1 MPTPSLPEKP
11 RDKVIRVPT
20 GARRTDGYDSPLK
33 EAQFAF
39 FRRFLEFYFRYAHDD
54 IDWSKGFESLET
66 ELRQIAGRRRAAALR
81 VDSLFRVTRK
91 SGEGQLV
98 LIHSEFQ
105 ISRDPML
112 AERIFRYNYRAFDA
126 QNHEVVSFVILGD
139 PSPSWRPDS
148 HGWKL
153 WGCEM
158 GIRFPVVKLID
169 YVGREEELKASDNP
183 FGIMTFAFLKTRET
197 QDDMEK
203 RRHFKMQATRA
214 LYEKNYTAE
223 EVRLLF
229 RTIDWMMALDEEQE
243 IIYLDELN
251 QLEAEKAMAY
261 VTSVERIS
269 MKRGLEQ
276 GRLEGLQEGRQ
287 VGLQEGRQVGLQEGR
302 QVGLQEGRQVG
313 LQEGRQVGLQ
323 EGLRLGLA
331 SLLLAQLS
339 QRFGEVPAWVSEKLG
354 AASTEKLEVWGR
366 RVLEASS
373 VDEVFV

>member
-1 MPTPSLPEKP
+1 M
-11 RDKVIRVPT
+11 
-20 GARRTDGYDSPLK
+20 
-33 EAQFAF
+33 
-39 FRRFLEFYFRYAHDD
+39 
-54 IDWSKGFESLET
+54 
-66 ELRQIAGRRRAAALR
+66 
-81 VDSLFRVTRK
+81 
-91 SGEGQLV
+91 
-98 LIHSEFQ
+98 
-105 ISRDPML
+105 
-112 AERIFRYNYRAFDA
+112 
-126 QNHEVVSFVILGD
+126 ILGD
-139 PSPSWRPDS
+139 PSLTWRPDS

-183 FGIMTFAFLKTRET
+183 FGIMTFAYLKTRET

-251 QLEAEKAMAY
+251 QLEAEKAMPY

-276 GRLEGLQEGRQ
+276 GRQEGRQ

-302 QVGLQEGRQVG
+302 QVGM
-313 LQEGRQVGLQ
+313 Q

-331 SLLLAQLS
+331 SLLLTLLS
-339 QRFGEVPAWVSEKLG
+339 QRFGEVPAWVPEKLNS
-354 AASTEKLEVWGR
+354 ASTEVLETWGR
-366 RVLEASS
+366 KVLEARS
-373 VDEVFV
+373 VDDVFA